1 MADQNLAN
9 YTAANQTEI
18 YNGIIA
24 NLSGK
29 IFYMQSLLRQIENM
43 TYALVDLQFTDMLAF
58 SANY

>member
-9 YTAANQTEI
+9 YTAANQTDV
-18 YNGIIA
+18 YDGIIA

-29 IFYMQSLLRQIENM
+29 VFYLHSLLRQIETI
-43 TYALVDLQFTDMLAF
+43 TYALVDLQFADMLAF